1 MNKPKRTKASKKTVL
16 ANKSNRSPK
25 GNLPTRAMR
34 KFQSDFITSTSH
46 QFRTPLATFQSSIE
60 LLEYYINESNTD
72 RQLET
77 IQKIK
82 RTLRSLNTTIENITT
97 LYKYSASKQKLSL
110 KPINLQQLSNELLD
124 ELVFSISKTHFLQI
138 NIEPEV
144 TEIFSDEFVLKQI
157 LLNLVHNAIKFSPNG
172 GQIKLEILRAGRYI
186 EFVVKD
192 EGIGIGKNDLKKIFT
207 PFTRG
212 KNVTSIPGA
221 GLGLAIVR
229 NLARLLRAKINCIS
243 KLNEGSTFTVKVPQK
258 VSP

>member
-1 MNKPKRTKASKKTVL
+1 MKQHNTKSKKAAA
-16 ANKSNRSPK
+16 ANKSSPPPK
-25 GNLPTRAMR
+25 SSVPTRAMR
-34 KFQSDFITSTSH
+34 KFQANFITSTSH

-82 RTLRSLNTTIENITT
+82 RTLSSLNTTIENITT

-110 KPINLQQLSNELLD
+110 KPINLQKFSNELLD
-124 ELVFSISKTHFLQI
+124 ELVFSISPAHFILI
-138 NIEPEV
+138 NIEPELK
-144 TEIFSDEFVLKQI
+144 EISSDEFVLKQI
-157 LLNLVHNAIKFSPNG
+157 LLNLIHNAIKFSPNG
-172 GQIKLEILRAGRYI
+172 GQIRLEILKAGRYI

-192 EGIGIGKNDLKKIFT
+192 EGIGIGKNDFKKIFT

-221 GLGLAIVR
+221 GLGLAIVS
-229 NLARLLRAKINCIS
+229 NLSRLLKAKIDCTS
-243 KLNEGSTFTVKVPQK
+243 KLNEGSTFSVKVPQK
-258 VSP
+258 VSS